1 MQLMHDKELFLLL
14 MLFLHNAQKVRT
26 NIDNEA
32 IRLQL
37 QKRKVLNIGTIETKT
52 KKVLVEQIRKMQF
65 LSHVDEIPWLLLSH
79 RQAQY

>member
-1 MQLMHDKELFLLL
+1 MQLMHNKELFLLL

-26 NIDNEA
+26 NIDNET

-65 LSHVDEIPWLLLSH
+65 LSHVVEIP
-79 RQAQY
+79 

>member
-1 MQLMHDKELFLLL
+1 

-26 NIDNEA
+26 NIDNET

>member
-1 MQLMHDKELFLLL
+1 

-26 NIDNEA
+26 NIDNET

-65 LSHVDEIPWLLLSH
+65 LSHVDEVPWLLLSH